1 MEKVEM
7 SAERVLILGYEPVV
21 ADDREE

>member
-7 SAERVLILGYEPVV
+7 SAERALILGHEPVV